1 MLEVI
6 AEYQVEPD
14 KRAEVIDLLNRHAVT
29 SREEPGCTVFE
40 VFQSASNPA
49 HVILLEAYEDESA
62 YEEHRRSE
70 HFIANI
76 EGTLLPR
83 LISRRWSR
91 FRRLSTEWGS
101 TRGSV

>member
-6 AEYQVEPD
+6 AEYQVEHD
-14 KRAEVIDLLNRHAVT
+14 KYEEVIDLLNRHATT

-40 VFQSASNPA
+40 VFQSSSDPT

-62 YEEHRRSE
+62 YQKHRRSE

-76 EGTLLPR
+76 EGTLRPC
-83 LISRRWSR
+83 LISRQWSR
-91 FRRLSTEWGS
+91 FQRLSTESGS
-101 TRGSV
+101 ARDSV